1 MNKFLEQAYHI
12 KTNPIIMSQAILDK
26 VSVPSTKVSDPT
38 HFSFYSCGFGSGSA
52 IL

>member
-26 VSVPSTKVSDPT
+26 VSVPIVLLSLNTGLTIDP
-38 HFSFYSCGFGSGSA
+38 
-52 IL
+52 I